1 MSDTSVVTLRMPVDL
16 KHRLE
21 KEARRQGVSLNQL
34 SNYLLNTQ
42 VSFIEAESALEAR
55 LTRHTFAE
63 LQKRVEKILAA
74 VPDRQ
79 PEEWDRLSD

>member
-55 LTRHTFAE
+55 LTRCTFAE
-63 LQKRVEKILAA
+63 LQNRVEKILAA